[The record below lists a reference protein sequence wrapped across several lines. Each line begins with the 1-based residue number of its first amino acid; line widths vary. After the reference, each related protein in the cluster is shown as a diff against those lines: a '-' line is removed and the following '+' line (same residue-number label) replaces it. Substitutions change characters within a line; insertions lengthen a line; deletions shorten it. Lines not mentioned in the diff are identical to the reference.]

1 MLSLRL
7 DRSPLRLIFW
17 VCLAWIVMGQAPRAL
32 ASIGQWHSFTVS
44 DGLIDSSVYAVRQD
58 SAGVLWLGTNAG
70 LNRFDGV
77 FTVVAD
83 APALASGVYA
93 IYEHADGSLWF
104 GTNAGLVR
112 YSPATQEWRTFT
124 PEQGLVAAAVR
135 AIAADASGA
144 LWIGTTEGAS
154 RYDPHAGRWDSFT
167 TANGLPN
174 NHVNAISVG
183 PDQAIWL
190 GTDQGI
196 ARYDPTAGAW
206 SHLTTRNGL
215 AGDRVQALYLDTAR
229 TLWIGTATGVSR
241 YIPITQQWQ
250 TFTTGDGLGANF
262 VWSIHQDHE
271 GYLWFGTNSGGVS
284 RYDPAT
290 GAWETFT
297 SNSGLIANFVR
308 GIWEDREGGM
318 WFATLGGV
326 SLYLGR
332 SYGTVDVPGLAG
344 AEINA
349 LLVDRQQQVW
359 AGTAGSGIWRFDGSV
374 WQQVGQTL
382 ASPTIWSLYEDQ
394 AGDIWVGTA
403 GGGVAR
409 WHEGRWQTFLQ
420 RDGLADDYVFAIQQG
435 PDGRLWFGTAQ
446 GASFYDPSTQHWGI
460 VNEQQGL
467 PSGRV
472 TAIAILANGEIWLG
486 TYDEGVCRY
495 DGASCQ
501 MFTTE
506 NGLIDNGIATGSVI
520 ADDQGGVWIGHWRGG
535 ISYWD
540 GRQWSYLRTTQGLA
554 ADRVYSLHQ
563 ARDGSLWVGTFGG
576 LSRYDG
582 LSWAT
587 YRQTDGLASNEVTA
601 LAEMEDGTMWV
612 GTTSGLSWRRQN
624 RTPPWSKIEFVNGR
638 IADGASAIV
647 PEEDVTIDLPASGRV
662 RAVGDTITIGYVG
675 GDLWTSDGDL
685 VYLVRLGDEGTPWSV
700 THERVMTYKRLT
712 PGLYRFEVMAR
723 DADLNYSTP
732 QALLIEVAKPSAL
745 IRVPILGS
753 MAPTTLGFL
762 FVVVLTAIVGSGF
775 GLVAVYNARRRPR
788 QAVTRRFNPY
798 ISGEPIRRA
807 DMFFGREEVLRKILQ
822 TLHSNSIM
830 IYGERRIG
838 KTTLLHQIGEHLNQQ
853 DDPNLHYIPVY
864 IDLEGTPQSIF
875 FRTLMEEI
883 VAGTRGHLA
892 ERPPLALDE
901 TTAEEYGDREFIT
914 DLRALL
920 GALSQALAPQAVRV
934 ILLIDEMDAING
946 YDSLVQQQLRR
957 VFMQAFSANLG
968 AVVAGVHISKE
979 WDRLE
984 SPWYNLF
991 IETKLEPFTPEEARR
1006 LIEEPVRGVYT
1017 WDEEA
1022 VAFVIEKS
1030 EGRPYQIQQLCLE
1043 AVNLMI
1049 EARRERVL
1057 LEDVQR
1063 AYAITEHDRLA

>member
-1 MLSLRL
+1 MKSRFAIPTLLASAWMLGFVILPPAAAQQDRGAFTGFVSDPSGLPVAGARLVVRNVSSNATWETTSNERGQFLVPNLPVGPYEVTCEMAGFRSIVRAGLQLNVAQVTRL
-7 DRSPLRLIFW
+7 DFLLEVGQVTESVRVTAEAPLLQTETPEVGTLLDNRSVADLPLSFSGGRSPESFAYRL
-17 VCLAWIVMGQAPRAL
+17 AP
-32 ASIGQWHSFTVS
+32 GVS
-44 DGLIDSSVYAVRQD
+44 GDPWTSRING
-58 SAGVLWLGTNAG
+58 
-70 LNRFDGV
+70 
-77 FTVVAD
+77 
-83 APALASGVYA
+83 
-93 IYEHADGSLWF
+93 
-104 GTNAGLVR
+104 
-112 YSPATQEWRTFT
+112 SPAFSKEV
-124 PEQGLVAAAVR
+124 L
-135 AIAADASGA
+135 
-144 LWIGTTEGAS
+144 LEGAS
-154 RYDPHAGRWDSFT
+154 
-167 TANGLPN
+167 
-174 NHVNAISVG
+174 
-183 PDQAIWL
+183 
-190 GTDQGI
+190 
-196 ARYDPTAGAW
+196 
-206 SHLTTRNGL
+206 
-215 AGDRVQALYLDTAR
+215 
-229 TLWIGTATGVSR
+229 
-241 YIPITQQWQ
+241 
-250 TFTTGDGLGANF
+250 
-262 VWSIHQDHE
+262 
-271 GYLWFGTNSGGVS
+271 
-284 RYDPAT
+284 
-290 GAWETFT
+290 
-297 SNSGLIANFVR
+297 
-308 GIWEDREGGM
+308 
-318 WFATLGGV
+318 
-326 SLYLGR
+326 
-332 SYGTVDVPGLAG
+332 
-344 AEINA
+344 
-349 LLVDRQQQVW
+349 
-359 AGTAGSGIWRFDGSV
+359 
-374 WQQVGQTL
+374 
-382 ASPTIWSLYEDQ
+382 
-394 AGDIWVGTA
+394 
-403 GGGVAR
+403 
-409 WHEGRWQTFLQ
+409 
-420 RDGLADDYVFAIQQG
+420 
-435 PDGRLWFGTAQ
+435 
-446 GASFYDPSTQHWGI
+446 
-460 VNEQQGL
+460 
-467 PSGRV
+467 V
-472 TAIAILANGEIWLG
+472 T
-486 TYDEGVCRY
+486 
-495 DGASCQ
+495 
-501 MFTTE
+501 
-506 NGLIDNGIATGSVI
+506 
-520 ADDQGGVWIGHWRGG
+520 
-535 ISYWD
+535 
-540 GRQWSYLRTTQGLA
+540 
-554 ADRVYSLHQ
+554 
-563 ARDGSLWVGTFGG
+563 
-576 LSRYDG
+576 
-582 LSWAT
+582 
-587 YRQTDGLASNEVTA
+587 
-601 LAEMEDGTMWV
+601 
-612 GTTSGLSWRRQN
+612 
-624 RTPPWSKIEFVNGR
+624 
-638 IADGASAIV
+638 
-647 PEEDVTIDLPASGRV
+647 
-662 RAVGDTITIGYVG
+662 GYVG

-745 IRVPILGS
+745 IHVPILGS

-853 DDPNLHYIPVY
+853 DDPSLHYIPVY

-934 ILLIDEMDAING
+934 ILLIDEMDAINS

-991 IETKLEPFTPEEARR
+991 IETKLEPFTPDEARR